1 MTENFS
7 IRDNIW
13 DPLFPHHSSY
23 YNILIDTAE
32 SLNLCISK
40 STNQVLTKYID
51 NQNGLNLV
59 IDLDLMFLWLT
70 SAEFDNHTI
79 HSKQRLSLDYALF
92 TVNITIFEEHVQ
104 TKKQIIV
111 KNSKK
116 ERNFIAELTKSI
128 KRLNTEYI
136 TSKEDLEQ
144 VVQEFVHNIDEIWFK
159 HSKIVNVTKHS
170 KS

>member
-1 MTENFS
+1 M
-7 IRDNIW
+7 
-13 DPLFPHHSSY
+13 
-23 YNILIDTAE
+23 
-32 SLNLCISK
+32 
-40 STNQVLTKYID
+40 
-51 NQNGLNLV
+51 
-59 IDLDLMFLWLT
+59 
-70 SAEFDNHTI
+70 
-79 HSKQRLSLDYALF
+79 
-92 TVNITIFEEHVQ
+92 VNITIFEEHVQ

-116 ERNFIAELTKSI
+116 ERNFIVELTKSI

-144 VVQEFVHNIDEIWFK
+144 VVQEFAHNIDEIWFK